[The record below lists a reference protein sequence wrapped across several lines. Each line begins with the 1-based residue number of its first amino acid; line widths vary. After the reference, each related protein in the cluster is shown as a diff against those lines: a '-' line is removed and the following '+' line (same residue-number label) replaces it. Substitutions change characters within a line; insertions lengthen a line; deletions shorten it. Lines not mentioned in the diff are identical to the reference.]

1 MRVESVDEVEIIRR
15 MSEEIYDKAEY
26 EKALAWAKETCKI
39 GFDKNPEWLQD
50 SDEKK
55 QEQFEFVVKM
65 AVIIKDLMNGNKN
78 FPEKFSEEG
87 HRTQCHRR
95 GLPGDSGSGP
105 IFIPTATSR
114 RLC

>member
-1 MRVESVDEVEIIRR
+1 MIPISSSLTLGMRVESVDEVEIIRR

-55 QEQFEFVVKM
+55 
-65 AVIIKDLMNGNKN
+65 
-78 FPEKFSEEG
+78 
-87 HRTQCHRR
+87 H
-95 GLPGDSGSGP
+95 
-105 IFIPTATSR
+105 
-114 RLC
+114 